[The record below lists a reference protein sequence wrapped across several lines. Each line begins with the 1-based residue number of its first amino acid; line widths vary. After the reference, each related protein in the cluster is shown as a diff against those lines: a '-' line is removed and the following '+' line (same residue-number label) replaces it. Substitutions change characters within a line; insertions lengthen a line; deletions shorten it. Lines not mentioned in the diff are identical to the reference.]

1 MHQRWHNMKP
11 IDIYVYNYYIDSLKK
26 KKRKH
31 KWLSSMKEPIDED
44 LGSKKTPIKNKDLEI
59 DLK

>member
-1 MHQRWHNMKP
+1 MKP